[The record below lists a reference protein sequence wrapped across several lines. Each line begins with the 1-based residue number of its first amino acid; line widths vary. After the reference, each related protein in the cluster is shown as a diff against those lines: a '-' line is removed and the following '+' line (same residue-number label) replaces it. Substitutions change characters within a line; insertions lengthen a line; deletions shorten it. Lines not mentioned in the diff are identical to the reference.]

1 MLDYRRKLKMSVVVN
16 EVLCYIQNNV
26 DKFAR
31 TLLSSAVNGFYT
43 DEEVLAAKQCMYMYS
58 CLEKLDVDGL
68 PRFIKRNPG
77 DGKRKLE
84 CEDILNLFMLADGRQ
99 TALPICV
106 AAKLDIVPTVSPG
119 DVDIMLWQLLCHH

>member
-1 MLDYRRKLKMSVVVN
+1 MLH
-16 EVLCYIQNNV
+16 QNNV

-43 DEEVLAAKQCMYMYS
+43 DDEVLAAKQCMYS

-77 DGKRKLE
+77 DGKSKLE
-84 CEDILNLFMLADGRQ
+84 CDVILNLFVFADGRQ
-99 TALPICV
+99 TALPIFV
-106 AAKLDIVPTVSPG
+106 DAKLDRV
-119 DVDIMLWQLLCHH
+119 